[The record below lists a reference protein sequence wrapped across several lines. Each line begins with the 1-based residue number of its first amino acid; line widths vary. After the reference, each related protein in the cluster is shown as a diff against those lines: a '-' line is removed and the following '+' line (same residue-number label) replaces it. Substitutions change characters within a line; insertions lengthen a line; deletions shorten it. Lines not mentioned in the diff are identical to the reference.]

1 MGRSATVGHDKLL
14 IGLAR
19 VAPLLG
25 TIEGIGG
32 HRLRC

>member
-1 MGRSATVGHDKLL
+1 MGHDKLL
-14 IGLAR
+14 IRLAR

-25 TIEGIGG
+25 TIEGIGTPIDR